1 MLHLSDSRWAEYGAN
16 YEDGTH
22 VATLLDR
29 AGKGEPLD
37 QWYDD
42 LVQELCHQ
50 YTVSQAALPASPYL
64 IRLAADRPE
73 HRKHLLV
80 LLGLCHAFVDSST
93 MRSASAEIVDEWRA
107 SAHDAIPLIA
117 DLLAE
122 PQASESDLRYLLCSL
137 AAVQGFQD
145 LAGAIESLDMT

>member
-50 YTVSQAALPASPYL
+50 YTVSQAARGQLDNALSFG
-64 IRLAADRPE
+64 RDR
-73 HRKHLLV
+73 
-80 LLGLCHAFVDSST
+80 G
-93 MRSASAEIVDEWRA
+93 
-107 SAHDAIPLIA
+107 
-117 DLLAE
+117 
-122 PQASESDLRYLLCSL
+122 
-137 AAVQGFQD
+137 
-145 LAGAIESLDMT
+145 